1 MSGVERGMMAGSES
15 PHDEEGEMAG
25 SDETVE
31 RHGQSLVLAPGAG
44 RAIAL
49 GPAGTVTLKA
59 VAADSGGTLSA
70 YEFTTPPA
78 TAGPPLHLHRT
89 WDEAFY
95 ILEGEMTFLIDGH
108 THSAPAGSFVFI
120 PRGILH
126 TFWNASDAPA
136 TQLVVFTPAG
146 IEAYFEEV
154 TRVLTDGGDEAL
166 DAAAALMAKHDM
178 IVPPETRPAYG
189 ALRPADQREE

>member
-1 MSGVERGMMAGSES
+1 MMARNDLPLGK
-15 PHDEEGEMAG
+15 EGAMAG
-25 SDETVE
+25 LDDPVA
-31 RHGQSLVLAPGAG
+31 RHGHSVVLAPGAG

-49 GPAGTVTLKA
+49 GDAQTVTLKT
-59 VAADSGGTLSA
+59 VASDSDGTLSA
-70 YEFTTPPA
+70 FEVALAPI

-95 ILEGEMTFLIDGH
+95 VLEGEMSFLIDGRTH
-108 THSAPAGSFVFI
+108 TAPAGSFVFV

-136 TQLVVFTPAG
+136 KQLIVFTPAG
-146 IEAYFEEV
+146 IEAYFEQV
-154 TRVLTDGGDEAL
+154 TQVLAGGGEEAL

-189 ALRPADQREE
+189 ALTPADRREG

>member
-1 MSGVERGMMAGSES
+1 MA
-15 PHDEEGEMAG
+15 D
-25 SDETVE
+25 SDETVA
-31 RHGQSLVLAPGAG
+31 RYGQSVVLAPGAG
-44 RAIAL
+44 RNISL

-70 YEFTTPPA
+70 YEFVTPPA

-95 ILEGEMTFLIDGH
+95 VLDGEMTFLIDGQ
-108 THSAPAGSFVFI
+108 TYSAPAGSFVFI

-136 TQLVVFTPAG
+136 RQLTVFTPAG

-154 TRVLTDGGDEAL
+154 TRVLADGGEEEL

-178 IVPPETRPAYG
+178 IVPPATGPAYG
-189 ALRPADQREE
+189 ALKPVDCSKE

>member
-1 MSGVERGMMAGSES
+1 MMAGSDS
-15 PHDEEGEMAG
+15 PHEEEGKMAG
-25 SDETVE
+25 SDGTVR
-31 RHGQSLVLAPGAG
+31 RHGQSVVLAPGAG
-44 RAIAL
+44 RDISL

-59 VAADSGGTLSA
+59 VTADSGGTLSA
-70 YEFTTPPA
+70 YEFVTPPA

-95 ILEGEMTFLIDGH
+95 ILEGEMTFLIDGR
-108 THSAPAGSFVFI
+108 THCAPAGSFVFV

-126 TFWNASDAPA
+126 TFWNAGDTPA
-136 TQLVVFTPAG
+136 KQLVVFTPAG

-154 TRVLTDGGDEAL
+154 TRVLADGGDEAL

-178 IVPPETRPAYG
+178 IVPREARPAYS
-189 ALRPADQREE
+189 ALPAAARPEQ

>member
-1 MSGVERGMMAGSES
+1 MADIDDSV
-15 PHDEEGEMAG
+15 A
-25 SDETVE
+25 
-31 RHGQSLVLAPGAG
+31 RHGQSVVIAPNTG
-44 RAIAL
+44 RRIPL
-49 GPAGTVTLKA
+49 GDAGTVTLKA

-70 YEFTTPPA
+70 YEFATLPA

-95 ILEGEMTFLIDGH
+95 VLEGEMTFLIDGQ
-108 THSAPAGSFVFI
+108 THSAPAGSFVFV

-126 TFWNASDAPA
+126 TFWNAGDTPA
-136 TQLVVFTPAG
+136 KQLVVFTPAG

-154 TRVLTDGGDEAL
+154 TRVLADGGDEAL

-178 IVPPETRPAYG
+178 IVPPATGPAYG
-189 ALRPADQREE
+189 ALTPANGPEE